1 MSDKAPPEPSI
12 CIGCGLCCDG
22 TLYATAT
29 VRSHDVSIVIAAGLA
44 IEKGEKREFFRQPCP
59 RFSCGS
65 CTVYE
70 VRPKVCRGYRCSL
83 LEKVE
88 AGEISTSLAR
98 EVIQKALE
106 LRVAVRNI
114 DPGAVTPS
122 ERTAL
127 AERLRAQLR
136 GPDRSEVAHSLL
148 ATASLE
154 HFLNRWFLKDSKKKE
169 RDSDEAAG

>member
-1 MSDKAPPEPSI
+1 MSDTADESSI

-29 VRSHDVSIVIAAGLA
+29 VRSQDVSSVIAAGLI
-44 IEKGEKREFFRQPCP
+44 IEKDEEREFFRQPCP

-70 VRPKVCRGYRCSL
+70 IRPKVCKGYRCSL

-88 AGEISTSLAR
+88 AGEISTPLAR
-98 EVIQKALE
+98 EVIEKALE
-106 LRVAVRNI
+106 LRVAVRKI
-114 DPGAVTPS
+114 DPVAVTPS

-127 AERLRAQLR
+127 AERLRGQLK
-136 GPDRSEVAHSLL
+136 GPGRSEAAHSLL
-148 ATASLE
+148 ASASLE
-154 HFLNRWFLKDSKKKE
+154 HFLNRWFLKDAKKDPHSGE
-169 RDSDEAAG
+169 TTL